1 MENEWVIETKNI
13 CKQYKS
19 KFAVNNVSIRVAR
32 GDIYGLIG
40 KNGAG
45 KTTLMKMI
53 LGLAAPTSGE
63 VHLFGNADART
74 VTASRSRIGSLIE
87 DPGLYKNCTAYEN
100 MRRFSILYGA
110 KANEIEE
117 LLRLVNLDYTGKKK
131 AGAFSL
137 GMKQR
142 LGIAIALLAHPD
154 VLVLDEPINGLD
166 PAGIKEIRD
175 LILRLN
181 REKGVTFIISSHLL
195 DELAKVVTRYGILSD
210 GALIQEITAEE
221 LAEQCRHAARLSVSD
236 PVKAAELLKAKYED
250 IQLAEAGAA
259 VGGVTNAVTVAEKG
273 SVITLYNYI
282 DRTAE
287 INDYLVK
294 SGIAVSEISLSTN
307 GTEEFFIERLG
318 R

>member
-1 MENEWVIETKNI
+1 MQTEWIIETQNLT
-13 CKQYKS
+13 KQYKN
-19 KFAVNNVSIRVAR
+19 KLAVNNVSIRVKR

-40 KNGAG
+40 RNGAG

-53 LGLAAPTSGE
+53 LGLAVPTRGQIS
-63 VHLFGNADART
+63 LFGSSDAKT
-74 VTASRSRIGSLIE
+74 IIASRSKIGSLIE
-87 DPGLYKNCTAYEN
+87 APGLYSGCSAYEN
-100 MRRFSILYGA
+100 MMRFSILYGA
-110 KANEIEE
+110 DKREIDD
-117 LLRLVNLDYTGKKK
+117 LLAFVGLGDTGNKK
-131 AGAFSL
+131 AGAYSL

-142 LGIAIALLAHPD
+142 LGIAIALLGHPE

-195 DELAKVVTRYGILSD
+195 DELAKVVTRYGVLRD
-210 GALIQEITAEE
+210 GLLTDEISAEE
-221 LAEQCRHAARLSVSD
+221 LAVQCRHSARLIVSD
-236 PVKAAELLKAKYED
+236 PVRA
-250 IQLAEAGAA
+250 IQLLRGKFEGIQLECVALTDS
-259 VGGVTNAVTVAEKG
+259 VTQCDRAINF
-273 SVITLYNYI
+273 YNYI

-287 INDYLVK
+287 INEFLVK
-294 SGIAVSEISLSTN
+294 SDISVLELALSTN